1 MTDDIT
7 QMSNV
12 NDSARSYDSNGVRLI
27 ERDYS
32 FFGRICFDIVQLR
45 SDSQYYG
52 RRYHDGRCSYL
63 PYGGC
68 SDLTQ
73 LKRELDRL
81 EWGEDIDRIT
91 QEELQALN
99 NG

>member
-1 MTDDIT
+1 
-7 QMSNV
+7 MSNDT
-12 NDSARSYDSNGVRLI
+12 NSARSYDSNGVRLM
-27 ERDYS
+27 ERAYS
-32 FFGRICFDIVQLR
+32 TFGRICFDIVQLR

-68 SDLTQ
+68 SDLAQ

-81 EWGEDIDRIT
+81 EWGEDIDRIR
-91 QEELQALN
+91 QEELQELN